1 MSIKLT
7 NKKVVDFYQANPN
20 ISVDHVNLLLVDMM
34 EKMVHDSINSSI
46 VSQLLERLQHV
57 ETEIKTTRE
66 SVTKLQPDML
76 LSFSVKLMEMK
87 KEYMEDIRSILTTN
101 VTEKIAPVMK
111 EYVSHLMDKTTIL
124 FQDIPKSQDAL
135 SIKLQDSIRDIQKC
149 IVDESK
155 KVSTGQTLQE
165 FMFSIEQKFNTTQL
179 LLNSSYEKMDYGLK
193 EIKLTQEH
201 QHSAMKEL
209 SSMNQQSVQDLLRK
223 MDNSCSKGK
232 VSENMLFHILQ
243 TMYPSAELDFVG
255 TSKETGDFILERTDK
270 PKLLIENKNWEKNV
284 SKDEVEKFMRDTSI
298 QNCCG
303 LFLSQ
308 HTGISHKENF
318 EINVQNGNVLMY
330 VHHVNNDFEKIKIAI
345 DIIDHFKE
353 QLDSLDKDV
362 EVDTIP
368 KDILKKI
375 NDEYNAFISKKS
387 EMQKYVKDFT
397 TKMCKQIDDIT
408 IPSLSLYLS
417 TKYTSVN
424 NYIICECGKECK
436 NKQAYSAHKR
446 GCSALQKN
454 DVF

>member
-87 KEYMEDIRSILTTN
+87 KEYMEDIRSILSTN
-101 VTEKIAPVMK
+101 VTEKIAPIMK
-111 EYVSHLMDKTTIL
+111 EYVSHLMDKTSLL

-201 QHSAMKEL
+201 QHSTMKEL

-255 TSKETGDFILERTDK
+255 TTKETGDFILERTDK

-375 NDEYNAFISKKS
+375 NDEYNAFVSKKS

-454 DVF
+454 EGF

>member
-46 VSQLLERLQHV
+46 VSQLLDRLQHV
-57 ETEIKTTRE
+57 ESEIKTTRE

-111 EYVSHLMDKTTIL
+111 EYVSHLMDKTALL

-193 EIKLTQEH
+193 EIKSTQEH

-375 NDEYNAFISKKS
+375 NDEYNAFISKKN
-387 EMQKYVKDFT
+387 ETQKYVKDFT
-397 TKMCKQIDDIT
+397 AKMCKQIDELT

-417 TKYTSVN
+417 TKYTSVS

-454 DVF
+454 EVF

>member
-1 MSIKLT
+1 MSIKIT
-7 NKKVVDFYQANPN
+7 NKKVIDFYQANPN

-46 VSQLLERLQHV
+46 VSQLLDRLQHV
-57 ETEIKTTRE
+57 ESEIKTTRE
-66 SVTKLQPDML
+66 SVTKMQPDML
-76 LSFSVKLMEMK
+76 MSFSVKLMEMK

-111 EYVSHLMDKTTIL
+111 EYVSHLMDKTTLL

-255 TSKETGDFILERTDK
+255 TTKETGDFILERTDK

-375 NDEYNAFISKKS
+375 NDEYNAFVSKKS

-397 TKMCKQIDDIT
+397 TKMCKQIDELT

-417 TKYTSVN
+417 TKYTSVS

-454 DVF
+454 EV